1 MKFKLSAIRVCAS
14 EPFLVCQCTYFSTK
28 LESEHRRGLSY
39 VGSPGAITC
48 TDSHTGLLWMQ
59 PENPMVGFVCFQQ
72 PHIFIQHRF
81 WFCFTLILT
90 LFPAR
95 LLPFPNIKLYTWVL
109 EPKYN
114 SDLYFSPMLSFI
126 ILVFFNFSGPSQ
138 IIILSQYTDYFQ
150 LKYKPSVLVPAG
162 YHNKNT
168 INWESYKQPCKLTL
182 EQCEG

>member
-1 MKFKLSAIRVCAS
+1 MKFKLLAIRVCAS
-14 EPFLVCQCTYFSTK
+14 EPFLVCKRPYFSTK

-39 VGSPGAITC
+39 VGSPGAIPC
-48 TDSHTGLLWMQ
+48 TDSHTSLLRIQ

-81 WFCFTLILT
+81 WFCCVLFYLILT
-90 LFPAR
+90 LFPDR
-95 LLPFPNIKLYTWVL
+95 LLHFPNIKLYTWVS

-114 SDLYFSPMLSFI
+114 SDLYFSPMLNFI
-126 ILVFFNFSGPSQ
+126 ILVFSNFSGPFQ
-138 IIILSQYTDYFQ
+138 IIILSQYIDYFK

-168 INWESYKQPCKLTL
+168 INWESYKQPW
-182 EQCEG
+182 